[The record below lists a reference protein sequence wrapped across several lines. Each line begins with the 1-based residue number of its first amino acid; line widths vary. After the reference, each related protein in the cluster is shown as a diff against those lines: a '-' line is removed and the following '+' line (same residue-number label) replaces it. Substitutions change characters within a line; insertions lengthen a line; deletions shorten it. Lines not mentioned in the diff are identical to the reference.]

1 MSELKPS
8 TSMNGLMVTLGADGD
23 VPAPASFRGE
33 PLPEMAI
40 EEDDLDEGIAVTG
53 SAARYPQHFSV
64 PHEYA

>member
-53 SAARYPQHFSV
+53 SAA
-64 PHEYA
+64 